1 MSKASLEDLVSI
13 DGVGEVMAHS
23 ILSFFANETNRLE
36 IEKLN
41 NIGITTEDQRD
52 SLEQF
57 LAGKTFVLTGSL
69 QKYSRD
75 QASQK
80 IESHGGKVSSS
91 VSKKTSFVVAGPG
104 AGSKKEKAE
113 KLEVE
118 ILTEEE
124 FDKLFENSNF

>member
-57 LAGKTFVLTGSL
+57 LTGKTFVLTGSL
-69 QKYSRD
+69 QKYSEIKPVKKSNLM
-75 QASQK
+75 AAK
-80 IESHGGKVSSS
+80 YPLVS
-91 VSKKTSFVVAGPG
+91 VR
-104 AGSKKEKAE
+104 
-113 KLEVE
+113 KL
-118 ILTEEE
+118 L
-124 FDKLFENSNF
+124 S